1 MMNQGG
7 ARLDTNTVPTA
18 PISFEQIEPRFAS
31 WGKRVAAAVLDG
43 AIGGAATFLAFGDQ
57 PITLPFIGVTAVRPD
72 GQGTPGHPW
81 PANAWTDSG
90 WVVATVLVIVAMQ
103 AYLGATPGKLVL
115 GIAVVRDNDARP
127 IGLVRTIVRSL
138 VHLLDSLF
146 FIGYLRPLWNAQR
159 RTFADSILSTVVLD
173 TRRPRRHRWFARD
186 PGPPDSWEAPMAPGW
201 WPVVTAISAV
211 VCMVGVLFTFGPSSE
226 RGSIPFELSCEMTK
240 ADGGPIGFTGGTL
253 SSSSDSATTTRL
265 GVSRRTRGSD
275 GQIKATWRW
284 SATPGEN
291 HDVTLRASMARA
303 DGTGGRRYDFAMP
316 PEATQEATKS
326 LPPDALKGL
335 GDCWT
340 LTETILVGA
349 VESPPCRVSAQ
360 GFPGV

>member
-7 ARLDTNTVPTA
+7 APFDTDTVPDA
-18 PISFEQIEPRFAS
+18 PSSFARTEPRFAS

-43 AIGGAATFLAFGDQ
+43 AIGGAASFLAFGDQ
-57 PITLPFIGVTAVRPD
+57 PISLPFIGMTAVRLD
-72 GQGTPGHPW
+72 GQGTSGPPFSG
-81 PANAWTDSG
+81 NTWTDSG
-90 WVVATVLVIVAMQ
+90 WVVATVLVMIAVQ

-173 TRRPRRHRWFARD
+173 TRRPRRHRWFAHD
-186 PGPPDSWEAPMAPGW
+186 PGPLSAWEATMAPRW
-201 WPVVTAISAV
+201 WPVLTAVSAV
-211 VCMVGVLFTFGPSSE
+211 VCLVGVLFTFGPSSAH
-226 RGSIPFELSCEMTK
+226 GSIPFELPCEMTK
-240 ADGGPIGFTGGTL
+240 ADDGLTGFTGGAL
-253 SSSSDSATTTRL
+253 SSTADSATTTRL
-265 GVSRRTRGSD
+265 GVTRRLRGSD

-284 SATPGEN
+284 SATPAEKQ
-291 HDVTLRASMARA
+291 DVRLRVSMARA
-303 DGTGGRRYDFAMP
+303 DGTGGRKYDFAMP
-316 PEATQEATKS
+316 PEANQEATMS
-326 LPPDALKGL
+326 LPRDALKGL
-335 GDCWT
+335 GDSWI
-340 LTETILVGA
+340 LTETILVGT

-360 GFPGV
+360 GFPGA